1 MYVSSSL
8 QDGCR
13 TSRHHTNTPGREKE
27 EESPPSASRPPPH
40 QDCFPVTP
48 STDLFPSHMP
58 TKDAEEKV
66 FNFPDCRVDDGK
78 NEEAGNGC
86 QVSQR
91 QLFHTV
97 FCVENWKHV
106 LQSALIE
113 CSDNQMWEVCFAGL
127 GKSICDIGPLKGV
140 RRCTY
145 TLSRFWSLCGV
156 GGGVVRHCILRVFL
170 LRKDEKVDVKH
181 IRLHHKLFHGHFVVS
196 GREES
201 FQAVFG
207 YMKPESAI
215 QWLQKK
221 KKSHRKAGLVIRLKA
236 ASCRTKR
243 KVWRSGDLR
252 DPSPS
257 VAVQLRSLGHII
269 YSDQLQPLNV

>member
-127 GKSICDIGPLKGV
+127 GKSICDVGPLKGV

-156 GGGVVRHCILRVFL
+156 GGGGRAALYIA
-170 LRKDEKVDVKH
+170 
-181 IRLHHKLFHGHFVVS
+181 RLFTKKRWEGWC
-196 GREES
+196 
-201 FQAVFG
+201 QAHT
-207 YMKPESAI
+207 SA
-215 QWLQKK
+215 
-221 KKSHRKAGLVIRLKA
+221 
-236 ASCRTKR
+236 
-243 KVWRSGDLR
+243 
-252 DPSPS
+252 P
-257 VAVQLRSLGHII
+257 
-269 YSDQLQPLNV
+269 